1 MEKRKSQEVTRER
14 AAWETVMETGN
25 GVDAKQIESLAM
37 PTCVPM
43 LLCIQEKKTER
54 VAGCISYRDL
64 LHDRFKGIL
73 IWRNCT
79 GSGN

>member
-43 LLCIQEKKTER
+43 LHSGKKTEKESL
-54 VAGCISYRDL
+54 AAFHI
-64 LHDRFKGIL
+64 GIFYTTDS
-73 IWRNCT
+73 REF
-79 GSGN
+79 

>member
-43 LLCIQEKKTER
+43 LHSGKKKTEKESL
-54 VAGCISYRDL
+54 AAFHI
-64 LHDRFKGIL
+64 GIFYTTDS
-73 IWRNCT
+73 REF
-79 GSGN
+79 